1 LKIKLFLIKTTKR
14 IVVLSL
20 FWYNKI
26 MNKTDYE
33 KLYSRHAAFYQTHP
47 RGKQALVFCNVLFSV
62 LIALSYIALSAFLLL
77 YKTPTRGD
85 FLRVL
90 GAPALCVTIATA
102 LQFIIRRP
110 RPYVATNIQPLIQKS
125 AKGRSFPSRH
135 LSSAFVI
142 AMLFAAYQPLLCV
155 PVFFLGAMLGYIRF
169 AVGVHYPT
177 DLLAGAALGAL
188 VGCLCFIGL

>member
-1 LKIKLFLIKTTKR
+1 
-14 IVVLSL
+14 
-20 FWYNKI
+20 

-33 KLYSRHAAFYQTHP
+33 KRYSRHAAFYHTHP
-47 RGKQALVFCNVLFSV
+47 RARRALVFCNVLFSV

-77 YKTPTRGD
+77 YKTPTKGD

-90 GAPALCVTIATA
+90 CAPALCVMLATA
-102 LQFIIRRP
+102 LQFLINRP

-142 AMLFAAYQPLLCV
+142 AMLFVAYMPLFSV
-155 PVFFLGAMLGYIRF
+155 PVFLLGAMLGYIRF